1 MAMTQMGTPPAK
13 PTASNPITTVAML
26 HKAIQGALRRPPTPE
41 WLAQIRDA
49 AKNLKADQLSWV
61 ANFLSKHGGSTN
73 K

>member
-1 MAMTQMGTPPAK
+1 MTQMGTPPAK

-26 HKAIQGALRRPPTPE
+26 RSAIMGAMRRPPSDA

-49 AKNLKADQLSWV
+49 AKNLKADQLPWV
-61 ANFLSKHGGSTN
+61 ANFLQKFGGSTS